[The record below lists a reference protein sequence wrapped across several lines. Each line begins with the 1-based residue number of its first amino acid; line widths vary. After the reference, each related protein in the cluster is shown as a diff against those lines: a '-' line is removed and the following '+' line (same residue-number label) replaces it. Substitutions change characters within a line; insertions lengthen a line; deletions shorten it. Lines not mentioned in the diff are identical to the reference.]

1 MTSGAPLRLADLCDR
16 IVDSVNPRT
25 RPDSIYLGLEHVPS
39 GRLLPAAP
47 GQASSVRSTTMAF
60 RSGDVL
66 YGKLRP
72 YLDKAVIA
80 PSDGVGTTELLVL
93 RPKKGIDPKFLV
105 AVLHAPDFL
114 DYAVSGTTGSQH
126 PRTSWPHIAEFPLPN
141 FSPGSRRAISALVWL
156 VHEAMAI
163 VETGITVGALL
174 RRMAMR
180 RLYTQGPRGEQ
191 AKNTVIGP
199 IPRSWRLSTIG
210 DLFEIEQGLSLKGN
224 LTRSEEGTPFLR
236 TSNVYWGR
244 FDLDSVSRMRLD
256 GDAPERKKV
265 RSGDLLV
272 CEGGDIGRAAV
283 WCREEEGVVFQNHL
297 HRLRVRSSVG
307 GSATRPHFVRAW
319 LEEGFVNRSVYEGA
333 GNRTTIPNLSRSRL
347 AGLAVPDPPVH
358 EQAEIVATIS
368 AIENK
373 LENSRRKCSLLE
385 QLFRTLLHDLMT
397 GRIRADELELPIV
410 GTYTGLDT
418 TPDGRE

>member
-1 MTSGAPLRLADLCDR
+1 MSHKLLIPARCVLFGKLNPRVQKVWNVRAGVERRRLASTEWLTLVPVPEVDQDFLYFLMYSDWVMPIAQTLVSGSTPSRQRVNEKAFFDIRVPVPSLREQQKIADILRLIHR
-16 IVDSVNPRT
+16 SISVCR
-25 RPDSIYLGLEHVPS
+25 SAIAAGLT
-39 GRLLPAAP
+39 L
-47 GQASSVRSTTMAF
+47 RS
-60 RSGDVL
+60 
-66 YGKLRP
+66 
-72 YLDKAVIA
+72 
-80 PSDGVGTTELLVL
+80 
-93 RPKKGIDPKFLV
+93 
-105 AVLHAPDFL
+105 
-114 DYAVSGTTGSQH
+114 
-126 PRTSWPHIAEFPLPN
+126 
-141 FSPGSRRAISALVWL
+141 
-156 VHEAMAI
+156 EAMRYLFA
-163 VETGITVGALL
+163 
-174 RRMAMR
+174 
-180 RLYTQGPRGEQ
+180 QGLRGEST
-191 AKNTVIGP
+191 KNTMIGS

-256 GDAPERKKV
+256 GEAPERKKV

-307 GSATRPHFVRAW
+307 GSVTRPYFVRAW
-319 LEEGFVNRSVYEGA
+319 LEEGFVNRSAYEGA

-397 GRIRADELELPIV
+397 GRIRADELELPNI
-410 GTYTGLDT
+410 GTYTGADT
-418 TPDGRE
+418 TQDGRE

>member
-1 MTSGAPLRLADLCDR
+1 MSASARHGTPKTPFLRTSNVLWDEIDLSTVDEMAISPEELSVKSLRPGDLLVCEGGEIGRSAIWDGDIAP
-16 IVDSVNPRT
+16 
-25 RPDSIYLGLEHVPS
+25 
-39 GRLLPAAP
+39 
-47 GQASSVRSTTMAF
+47 MAF
-60 RSGDVL
+60 QNHLHR
-66 YGKLRP
+66 LRP
-72 YLDKAVIA
+72 AVE
-80 PSDGVGTTELLVL
+80 GVESRFYVYFLQSAFTQLNLFQGAGNQTT
-93 RPKKGIDPKFLV
+93 I
-105 AVLHAPDFL
+105 
-114 DYAVSGTTGSQH
+114 
-126 PRTSWPHIAEFPLPN
+126 PN
-141 FSPGSRRAISALVWL
+141 LSRSRLSALVVPL
-156 VHEAMAI
+156 PSLGEQRRIMGVLGLARRA
-163 VETGITVGALL
+163 VGRQQSVVRLTQEL
-174 RRMAMR
+174 KQVAMR
-180 RLYTQGPRGEQ
+180 RLFTQGLRCEST
-191 AKNTVIGP
+191 KNTVIGP

-256 GDAPERKKV
+256 GEAPERKKV

-307 GSATRPHFVRAW
+307 GSVTRPHFVRAW
-319 LEEGFVNRSVYEGA
+319 LEEGFVNRSAYEGA

-397 GRIRADELELPIV
+397 GRIRADELELPNI
-410 GTYTGLDT
+410 GTYTGADT
-418 TPDGRE
+418 TQDGRE